1 MDKLETGTF
10 NVGFDDENLISKIE
24 EICPKDVPEA
34 SEDESD
40 DNEDDDDVF
49 PEEFDDKVRSCK
61 VCLRLEPALN
71 HSGAKVILASKSLKH
86 WAIVCDFKGRK
97 IQYDLF
103 NASGKLSGGE
113 ICPRWT
119 DLGHETKNCLTTTY
133 VLGKIMTC
141 PRNVYKL
148 AGSHAMN
155 GGTYHATAQ
164 NCQLW
169 ALDLLKNL
177 DPDLYQ
183 KVEELKLKTLKERRI
198 APCVNCCVQVSCASG
213 SS

>member
-10 NVGFDDENLISKIE
+10 NVGFDDEKLISKIE
-24 EICPKDVPEA
+24 EISPKDMPEA

-133 VLGKIMTC
+133 VLGKIIDMSKKRLQIGWISC
-141 PRNVYKL
+141 NEWRDLPCNCSKL
-148 AGSHAMN
+148 PIMGL
-155 GGTYHATAQ
+155 GPLEKFG
-164 NCQLW
+164 
-169 ALDLLKNL
+169 
-177 DPDLYQ
+177 
-183 KVEELKLKTLKERRI
+183 
-198 APCVNCCVQVSCASG
+198 SG
-213 SS
+213 SLPKG